1 MHHGK
6 RWNLQRPGTA
16 WPQEVAR
23 HVPELL
29 GLADLPIDHGVTRI
43 VKTLAAGFGNVDIR
57 MGQVGRFRIA
67 YAIDTE
73 FERGAF
79 AEVDVGISEPRLHR
93 DYDCP
98 SSVLHHAEE
107 IQAAGDDGCELR
119 TADYGQ

>member
-29 GLADLPIDHGVTRI
+29 GLAELPIDHGVTRI
-43 VKTLAAGFGNVDIR
+43 VKTLAAGFSNVDIR
-57 MGQVGRFRIA
+57 MGQVGRFRIT

-79 AEVDVGISEPRLHR
+79 AEINVSVSEPRLHCDR
-93 DYDCP
+93 GCP
-98 SSVLHHAEE
+98 TGMLHCTE
-107 IQAAGDDGCELR
+107 
-119 TADYGQ
+119 